1 MSLNIQTF
9 SGKVQVNDNLK
20 VGQGHLFVDT
30 AQNKVGLN
38 TSTPVANLHVFGN
51 TFVHNDLR
59 VGSGIVM
66 DQKVATFG
74 TTKTFVVEVV
84 GGVFEIDGVSRP
96 ALTFHESQTYIFDQS
111 HNSNGGHPI
120 AFSEAVNGGTPYTTG
135 VTSTGTPG
143 QAGAQT
149 TFKVPVGAPST
160 LYYYCTQHPSTMGSL
175 SSAPSVVRTDAE
187 IIVSGRLL
195 ASSFHGDGANLN
207 NIPASAINGTL
218 SQWVTN
224 GNDIYYSTG
233 GVAIGSSQAPTSTLD
248 VTGSGAFST
257 TLSVGGSGAFG
268 GDLTVGT
275 GKLFVDVSTGQVGVG
290 TTTPAAG
297 KALDVVGDFQATY
310 LYGDGSNISNI
321 TSSQWVTTGTDIYY
335 NTGSVAIGSSQAPT
349 STLDVT
355 GTGAFSDDVTVG
367 TSKLVVDVS
376 ASRVGV
382 NKAAP
387 GYTLDVD
394 GDINFT
400 GNLTQNGSAYGGSG
414 GGGSGGGGVWTEI
427 TGTTT
432 DIHYSSGNVG
442 VANSSPQH
450 TLSVGSNLYVEDAG
464 SNVLVVDGNVAC
476 NQITLGQFEIV
487 PSYGLDDVTAESN
500 VTTDTVELNNATTG
514 LSTVSNVV
522 VGGELT
528 VSGNAAVSSNLTV
541 TGNATVSSNLVTTGN
556 VQVGKELHM
565 QYTDNVAKIQANSN
579 VVTEFSRSKK
589 LIKYPRVALTQNA
602 LNNGYT
608 ASASSQE
615 STNRQ
620 AWKVFNNTYAEG
632 DGWRSA
638 QTYSSSD
645 GSFTGTF
652 VDFSN
657 GGQTF
662 VAADQGQW
670 LKITLP
676 EKIRLERFR
685 LQPRYSPTTGGATYS
700 YGRSEFVKNGAIWG
714 SNDGSS
720 WDRVYTITHGVPATD
735 TTITE
740 FTVPNSTTAY
750 NNFVLVVTDTHGS
763 SAGLHTSFSEWELY
777 GVPEYDPEAHG
788 TDVTLK
794 SLTNVPNTDWLEV
807 YHDAKDLEDG
817 AVTNPISGLGGTTN
831 NGTAYG
837 NPQISNGAF
846 VLDGTGDYIST
857 PVNADL
863 SNHTASMWIVFDNP
877 STWEA
882 VYYLGPLTGLSGGNN
897 IAIYVHSD
905 NYFRVESSGGGY
917 FDFDYVFVPGKWVH
931 MTVLFRGASSLQ
943 DCEVY
948 IDDVKLS
955 HNGTSS
961 NPTTSYSITGSNNLN
976 IGGRYL
982 TANGLQYPL
991 EGKIANFRLFNRILT
1006 SDEIYQLY
1014 AYQKEYF
1021 GHGDLSMTLKA
1032 GRLGIGTSE
1041 PRAAL
1046 DVRGDVYSGCPV
1058 FWFASSSSTSG
1069 FLNYNQVHVNK
1080 GGGIQGDKFIA
1091 PISGYYHMTLHNT
1104 GNTGTSR
1111 THRLEWF
1118 LNGVEIGFDGIFGLY
1133 AGTGSNAHYQNIAG
1147 SLIWYMNAGDYMQ
1160 VQVHNSS
1167 MNGNLNGW
1175 SGFLLS
1181 T

>member
-1 MSLNIQTF
+1 MSDINIQTF
-9 SGKVQVNDNLK
+9 SGKVSVKNDLR

-30 AQNKVGLN
+30 AANQVGLN
-38 TSTPVANLHVFGN
+38 SLTPQANLHVTGN
-51 TFVHNDLR
+51 TYVTSDLR

-218 SQWVTN
+218 SQWVTT

-257 TLSVGGSGAFG
+257 TLSVGGSGTFG

-275 GKLFVDVSTGQVGVG
+275 DKLFVDVSTGQVGVG

-382 NKAAP
+382 NKATP

-400 GNLTQNGSAYGGSG
+400 GNLTQNGSAYGGGS
-414 GGGSGGGGVWTEI
+414 GSGGGGVWTEI

-442 VANSSPQH
+442 IANSSPQH

-476 NQITLGQFEIV
+476 TQLTLGQFEIV
-487 PSYGLDDVTAESN
+487 PSYGLGDVTAESN

-541 TGNATVSSNLVTTGN
+541 SGNAAVSSNLTVTGNATVSSNLTVSGFVGTSETGAITVPTGTTVQQPTGVAGMIRFNTEISELEYYTPLESSSPAVTGGTITSITGGETSTDTQVRYKIHEFTSGN
-556 VQVGKELHM
+556 DNLTVSTGPVLIEYLIIGGGGGGGINHGGGGGGGGYITGTMKLLAGTYPIVIGAGGNGGTYINNAYIHSTNGGNSSAFGLTAYGGGGGGGRDNTYNTGASTATLGIHGASGGGGAGTGYAQADTTTRGGMNKIYPNEWKPVINDHSIQGNAGGYGSSSTNSVNAGNGGGGGGAGGGGQNATGQSSGAGKPGDGGVGK
-565 QYTDNVAKIQANSN
+565 
-579 VVTEFSRSKK
+579 FSG
-589 LIKYPRVALTQNA
+589 IT
-602 LNNGYT
+602 
-608 ASASSQE
+608 
-615 STNRQ
+615 
-620 AWKVFNNTYAEG
+620 G
-632 DGWRSA
+632 DWIERAGGGGGGRWQS
-638 QTYSSSD
+638 
-645 GSFTGTF
+645 GT
-652 VDFSN
+652 
-657 GGQTF
+657 
-662 VAADQGQW
+662 
-670 LKITLP
+670 
-676 EKIRLERFR
+676 
-685 LQPRYSPTTGGATYS
+685 
-700 YGRSEFVKNGAIWG
+700 
-714 SNDGSS
+714 
-720 WDRVYTITHGVPATD
+720 
-735 TTITE
+735 
-740 FTVPNSTTAY
+740 
-750 NNFVLVVTDTHGS
+750 GS
-763 SAGLHTSFSEWELY
+763 SASG
-777 GVPEYDPEAHG
+777 GG
-788 TDVTLK
+788 
-794 SLTNVPNTDWLEV
+794 
-807 YHDAKDLEDG
+807 G
-817 AVTNPISGLGGTTN
+817 A
-831 NGTAYG
+831 
-837 NPQISNGAF
+837 
-846 VLDGTGDYIST
+846 
-857 PVNADL
+857 
-863 SNHTASMWIVFDNP
+863 
-877 STWEA
+877 
-882 VYYLGPLTGLSGGNN
+882 GGNN
-897 IAIYVHSD
+897 DSVAGTAGTSGT
-905 NYFRVESSGGGY
+905 GGG
-917 FDFDYVFVPGKWVH
+917 
-931 MTVLFRGASSLQ
+931 
-943 DCEVY
+943 
-948 IDDVKLS
+948 
-955 HNGTSS
+955 
-961 NPTTSYSITGSNNLN
+961 
-976 IGGRYL
+976 
-982 TANGLQYPL
+982 
-991 EGKIANFRLFNRILT
+991 
-1006 SDEIYQLY
+1006 
-1014 AYQKEYF
+1014 
-1021 GHGDLSMTLKA
+1021 
-1032 GRLGIGTSE
+1032 
-1041 PRAAL
+1041 
-1046 DVRGDVYSGCPV
+1046 
-1058 FWFASSSSTSG
+1058 
-1069 FLNYNQVHVNK
+1069 
-1080 GGGIQGDKFIA
+1080 GGGG
-1091 PISGYYHMTLHNT
+1091 G
-1104 GNTGTSR
+1104 
-1111 THRLEWF
+1111 
-1118 LNGVEIGFDGIFGLY
+1118 
-1133 AGTGSNAHYQNIAG
+1133 
-1147 SLIWYMNAGDYMQ
+1147 
-1160 VQVHNSS
+1160 
-1167 MNGNLNGW
+1167 GNLAAGGNGG
-1175 SGFLLS
+1175 SGIVIVRYKV
-1181 T
+1181 